1 MRSRFFTSP
10 WRWLYL
16 VAWIVWI
23 FDLAT
28 KSWAISTLSNRGNV
42 KVLGDFLQ
50 LTFIRNSGAAF
61 SIATDLT
68 FFITLFAFA
77 VIVAIA
83 YYSPRLTS
91 RWWALVLGLVLG
103 GALGNVTDRIFRAP
117 GFMRGHVI
125 DWIQLPQWPVFN
137 IADSAIVVA
146 AGIAVALS
154 VRNIAPISPA
164 R

>member
-16 VAWIVWI
+16 VAWSVWI

-28 KSWAISTLSNRGNV
+28 KSWAISTLSTRGNV
-42 KVLGDFLQ
+42 KVLGDFLH
-50 LTFIRNSGAAF
+50 LTFLRNSGAAF

-68 FFITLFAFA
+68 FFITLFSFA
-77 VIVAIA
+77 VIMAIA

>member
-16 VAWIVWI
+16 VAWSVWI

-28 KSWAISTLSNRGNV
+28 KSWAISTLSTRGNV

-50 LTFIRNSGAAF
+50 LTFLRNSGAAF

-68 FFITLFAFA
+68 FFITLFSFA
-77 VIVAIA
+77 VIMAIA